1 MLRTTIAF
9 LFLLSTGCYH
19 ASIETGMK
27 PGSEKIEKE
36 WASSWLFGLVPP
48 EPIDAKSKCTSG
60 VSKVE
65 TQHSFLN
72 ALVAFF
78 TIQIYTPMDL
88 TVTCATTGSSRN
100 EPPGTG
106 AAPSG
111 GVASLP

>member
-1 MLRTTIAF
+1 MPRKMLAV
-9 LFLLSTGCYH
+9 LLLLSAGCYH

-27 PGSEKIEKE
+27 PGTDRIEKE
-36 WASSWLFGLVPP
+36 WAASFVFGLVPP
-48 EPIDAKSKCTSG
+48 DTIDAQSKCKSG

-88 TVTCATTGSSRN
+88 TVTCAAG
-100 EPPGTG
+100 PG
-106 AAPSG
+106 ASLEPSG
-111 GVASLP
+111 RGASPQVAVQP